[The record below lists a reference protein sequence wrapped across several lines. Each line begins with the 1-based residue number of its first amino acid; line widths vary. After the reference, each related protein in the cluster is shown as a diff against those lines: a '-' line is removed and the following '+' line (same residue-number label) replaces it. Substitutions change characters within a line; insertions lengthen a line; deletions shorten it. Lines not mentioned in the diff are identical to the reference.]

1 MNNRVFSNSTPK
13 CRFIISVLFKNA
25 FVKVKKLLLIRIIN
39 KANTLDNYSSILDN
53 KLHYKQTSRQNNMY
67 QTAETAS
74 SCLLIIRPG
83 TFSVSNNVSGGKRCG

>member
-1 MNNRVFSNSTPK
+1 MNNRVFGNSTPK

-53 KLHYKQTSRQNNMY
+53 KLHYKQTPRQNNMY

-74 SCLLIIRPG
+74 SCPLIIRPG